1 MRRTSLSL
9 LQMSPLSRCTKWMI
23 LKIVSAILSKNT
35 IVHLHDIS
43 PPKWLAAWPVRGP
56 QKFTSLS
63 RPPIVQ
69 VGPEKHTQTDVN
81 LPEHVVVPTNQR
93 RGAGFCCVSA
103 QWYNLCTNFTYLYYD
118 GHQGQAFWD
127 ICDDSA
133 PLLPLQIYSARDL
146 EDNLNKIREICSDD
160 KHDWDQRANAVSRFT
175 LNAWNFSVSSALI
188 VAMVFFCPPI
198 ITSTAEE
205 DSLTLSC
212 RCSHLRLFLPAFTT
226 PGWSLQII
234 S

>member
-1 MRRTSLSL
+1 MWTYQNTLLFQPTREEQGSVVFLLSDTTF
-9 LQMSPLSRCTKWMI
+9 S
-23 LKIVSAILSKNT
+23 
-35 IVHLHDIS
+35 
-43 PPKWLAAWPVRGP
+43 
-56 QKFTSLS
+56 
-63 RPPIVQ
+63 
-69 VGPEKHTQTDVN
+69 
-81 LPEHVVVPTNQR
+81 TN
-93 RGAGFCCVSA
+93 C
-103 QWYNLCTNFTYLYYD
+103 TYLYYD
-118 GHQGQAFWD
+118 GRQGQAFWD
-127 ICDDSA
+127 ICDDSV

-160 KHDWDQRANAVSRFT
+160 KHDWDQRAIAVSKFT
-175 LNAWNFSVSSALI
+175 LNAWNFSVSSVLI
-188 VAMVFFCPPI
+188 VAMFFCPPI